1 MHFLPIPIKTSQIHQ
16 GHFVAEVKHVYYAGF
31 RIYLSSAY
39 NFMIY
44 CILSLYIASYTLR
57 IIVYGWVQD
66 ADAAV
71 NASKIIEDLIR
82 NNESSKV
89 KSMVAEW
96 KSTQPGHISYFI
108 EAFLFEDISFKSISF
123 KDQLDT
129 TTFFNIRRDGLSEL
143 ILCQKPPKASNLK
156 QTIAYGLVEKRKKK
170 RKKYWSTAKSELV
183 DSMVIGAHRVK

>member
-1 MHFLPIPIKTSQIHQ
+1 
-16 GHFVAEVKHVYYAGF
+16 
-31 RIYLSSAY
+31 
-39 NFMIY
+39 MIY

-71 NASKIIEDLIR
+71 NASKIIDDLIR

-108 EAFLFEDISFKSISF
+108 EACKSS
-123 KDQLDT
+123 
-129 TTFFNIRRDGLSEL
+129 
-143 ILCQKPPKASNLK
+143 
-156 QTIAYGLVEKRKKK
+156 
-170 RKKYWSTAKSELV
+170 
-183 DSMVIGAHRVK
+183 